1 MIAPA
6 KIDAELP
13 VRGGNGRKSMTITR
27 KFASGA
33 VAVASVAA
41 LSAAATPAGAAPKA
55 ADTAV
60 TTVALKANP
69 CNSWKNA
76 VGIPGRWSKSKYG
89 CAILGRPGLKVTY
102 RWAAERGRPCIK
114 VKGFVKG
121 GPKGFKTKW
130 YNAGCGK
137 SGIIKN
143 VPWGNVAADR
153 EIQIKGAS
161 LLKWR

>member
-1 MIAPA
+1 
-6 KIDAELP
+6 
-13 VRGGNGRKSMTITR
+13 MTT
-27 KFASGA
+27 KHKLVTGA

-41 LSAAATPAGAAPKA
+41 LYTAATPVSAASHDAKG
-55 ADTAV
+55 T
-60 TTVALKANP
+60 TTVSVKSEGVTAKGA

-76 VGIPGRWSKSKYG
+76 VGIPGKWSKSKYG
-89 CAILGRPGLKVTY
+89 CAIFGKPGLKVTY
-102 RWAAERGRPCIK
+102 RWAAERGAPCIK

-137 SGIIKN
+137 TGFIKN

-153 EIQIKGAS
+153 EIQIRGAS